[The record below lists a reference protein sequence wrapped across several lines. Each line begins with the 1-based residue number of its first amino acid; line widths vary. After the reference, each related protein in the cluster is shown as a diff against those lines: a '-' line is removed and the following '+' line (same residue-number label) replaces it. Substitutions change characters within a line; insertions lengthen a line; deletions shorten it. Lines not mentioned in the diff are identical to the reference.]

1 MINVEACA
9 ARSPMVNTTL
19 IWNLDT
25 ARIFKTRKHEDVM
38 RGKEQGQQMNKIGFK
53 PEVDSDES

>member
-1 MINVEACA
+1 
-9 ARSPMVNTTL
+9 MVNTTL